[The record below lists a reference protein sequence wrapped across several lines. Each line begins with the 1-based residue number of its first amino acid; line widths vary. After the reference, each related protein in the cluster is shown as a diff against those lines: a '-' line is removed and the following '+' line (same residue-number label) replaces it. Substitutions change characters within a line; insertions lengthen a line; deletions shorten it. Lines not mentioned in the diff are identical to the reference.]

1 MPARRPWGALRHP
14 DRWLAAVCVA
24 VGGLTHVPLIQDH
37 LEEAPYIGVLFIAL
51 AVVAVVLAVALL
63 VADSPLVWAVTVVV
77 MAAAVAAFLVSRT
90 AGLPQ
95 MPDDVGNWRGE
106 AMGLPAVTSE
116 ALATLLGLT
125 VLVRTWLGR
134 RTASPVVAPT
144 R

>member
-1 MPARRPWGALRHP
+1 MSERRTWSALRHP
-14 DRWLAAVCVA
+14 DRLLAAVCVA
-24 VGGLTHVPLIQDH
+24 VGGLTHVPLIPDH
-37 LEEAPYIGVLFIAL
+37 LEEAPYIGALFIAL
-51 AVVAVVLAVALL
+51 AAVSVVLAVGLL
-63 VADSPLVWAVTVVV
+63 VADSPLVWSLTVVV

-116 ALATLLGLT
+116 TLAALLGSA
-125 VLVRTWLGR
+125 VLLGR
-134 RTASPVVAPT
+134 LRRTSPAAAT